1 MYYMKKDLYSHFIFM
16 LISQTMFTSVGV
28 GTVVD
33 AEVSKK
39 NIKTDLS
46 YEDNE
51 GNIVD
56 PEEYEGDISVV
67 VEWSVEDIEE
77 IEDGY
82 KETIELSIPKQ
93 IILEEGQSD
102 SLLSGE
108 TEVAEYNAL

>member
-1 MYYMKKDLYSHFIFM
+1 MFI
-16 LISQTMFTSVGV
+16 LKTMFTSIRF

-33 AEVSKK
+33 TEGSEK

-51 GNIVD
+51 GNVVD

-82 KETIELSIPKQ
+82 KETIELSIPEQ

-102 SLLSGE
+102 SLVSGE
-108 TEVAEYNAL
+108 TEVAEYKIGRASCRERG